1 MVRNWQQKVEKT
13 AARRT
18 EAKQR
23 KQRSDEKRG
32 YKANAQDLVALLG
45 RNGDEIRQRADK
57 SWAIH
62 VWVDNLPSDAPI
74 LDVCN
79 EDDMNKG
86 KRRNR
91 SGSIENDVGKKGKNR
106 SNSVN
111 DNPPSS
117 KKKAHPRSKEALAEA
132 EEEGAAPRTLCRHQF
147 FSGKCEDMRSGKK
160 GGCRHAH
167 YSKQFKTLS
176 EALSGKEEI
185 LSLSDIACPSVQI
198 DMDRDDPSAMDMIY
212 QFSMIV
218 LPKEVLGEP
227 PARLNGLVV
236 EALST
241 RSCTMASIVY
251 MTINNALLFDRH
263 REGVVVPEGESFMSY
278 VIGRDESRPRGK
290 SISSKVDL
298 EEHTS
303 LPGSI
308 LEHILTFL
316 PDESVASTSCVCR
329 AWHKEIGKVSGFLW
343 RHLIERRGW
352 PLPDIACDQVTGSR
366 EQTQQ
371 LKYRDAFVSHY
382 VAVRDCKALQ
392 SGITGLIKKKS
403 IEEKE
408 SCFRSF
414 QALQGAPQYPNSCV
428 DIEVWS
434 ENQVLVAYSHDC
446 SLRLFTA
453 VPRSGFS
460 GEKLCKE
467 VICQRADPYK
477 NTKRRTSRLIA
488 MALDKEMIGCLC
500 HVRQDNHEGEAFILT
515 SMNREDFL
523 LGEDAAD
530 EDAMQVIDVSQSVLN
545 FLLSFE
551 EVDHNLLRL
560 RDFLSGDDDL
570 EDVEVLVSPSLAG
583 CGYGRF
589 MVEASVSIP
598 VIEEND
604 DEASDANMNMLFR
617 KLFLFSASLGA
628 IVWMGDSDPSLPR
641 HEDIMVTSLRSRS
654 SEGSRFRCD
663 LAVFSSGAPEIMTG
677 SIDPAGT
684 IKALTQIEASR
695 LVRQE
700 IMADGWEVIRHF
712 RRPVVITDSELVVA
726 DTLMRE
732 VVNGQRSFR
741 SVVSFF
747 PLSAERGDVY
757 KIVHLESNVEVD
769 RLVRVRDDH
778 MIVLCREYGKVPE
791 LAEGGDEVDRRVA
804 VYTIIIDLHSKR
816 EIGRI
821 CLVEDLE
828 SQLEADP
835 LVIRDLPMSIA
846 FDGDTVAAG
855 LWWKGVVITGEDVRS
870 SVSHGQLDESLRKAS
885 KKKKNTPGKKGEK
898 KNRNKKA
905 HYNG

>member
-1 MVRNWQQKVEKT
+1 
-13 AARRT
+13 
-18 EAKQR
+18 
-23 KQRSDEKRG
+23 
-32 YKANAQDLVALLG
+32 
-45 RNGDEIRQRADK
+45 
-57 SWAIH
+57 
-62 VWVDNLPSDAPI
+62 
-74 LDVCN
+74 
-79 EDDMNKG
+79 
-86 KRRNR
+86 
-91 SGSIENDVGKKGKNR
+91 
-106 SNSVN
+106 
-111 DNPPSS
+111 
-117 KKKAHPRSKEALAEA
+117 
-132 EEEGAAPRTLCRHQF
+132 
-147 FSGKCEDMRSGKK
+147 
-160 GGCRHAH
+160 
-167 YSKQFKTLS
+167 
-176 EALSGKEEI
+176 
-185 LSLSDIACPSVQI
+185 
-198 DMDRDDPSAMDMIY
+198 
-212 QFSMIV
+212 
-218 LPKEVLGEP
+218 
-227 PARLNGLVV
+227 
-236 EALST
+236 
-241 RSCTMASIVY
+241 
-251 MTINNALLFDRH
+251 
-263 REGVVVPEGESFMSY
+263 
-278 VIGRDESRPRGK
+278 
-290 SISSKVDL
+290 
-298 EEHTS
+298 
-303 LPGSI
+303 
-308 LEHILTFL
+308 
-316 PDESVASTSCVCR
+316 
-329 AWHKEIGKVSGFLW
+329 
-343 RHLIERRGW
+343 
-352 PLPDIACDQVTGSR
+352 
-366 EQTQQ
+366 
-371 LKYRDAFVSHY
+371 
-382 VAVRDCKALQ
+382 
-392 SGITGLIKKKS
+392 
-403 IEEKE
+403 
-408 SCFRSF
+408 
-414 QALQGAPQYPNSCV
+414 
-428 DIEVWS
+428 
-434 ENQVLVAYSHDC
+434 
-446 SLRLFTA
+446 
-453 VPRSGFS
+453 
-460 GEKLCKE
+460 
-467 VICQRADPYK
+467 
-477 NTKRRTSRLIA
+477 
-488 MALDKEMIGCLC
+488 
-500 HVRQDNHEGEAFILT
+500 
-515 SMNREDFL
+515 
-523 LGEDAAD
+523 
-530 EDAMQVIDVSQSVLN
+530 
-545 FLLSFE
+545 
-551 EVDHNLLRL
+551 
-560 RDFLSGDDDL
+560 
-570 EDVEVLVSPSLAG
+570 
-583 CGYGRF
+583 
-589 MVEASVSIP
+589 VSIP

-628 IVWMGDSDPSLPR
+628 IVWMGDSDPSRPR

-747 PLSAERGDVY
+747 PLCAERGDVY